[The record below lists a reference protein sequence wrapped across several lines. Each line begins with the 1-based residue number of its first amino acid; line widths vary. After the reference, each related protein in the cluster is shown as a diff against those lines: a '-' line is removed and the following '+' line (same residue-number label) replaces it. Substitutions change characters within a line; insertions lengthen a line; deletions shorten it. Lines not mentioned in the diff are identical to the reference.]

1 LVLSELESKLAQ
13 AIAQIFVESF
23 SGWESL
29 HTQTPSTLFE
39 LASPEA
45 QLASQFPSAF
55 LSGVSTAQGSL
66 HDTTVAT
73 VTGSLPVGHSQA
85 PVS

>member
-1 LVLSELESKLAQ
+1 VSLHSQTPTFLSELGSTES
-13 AIAQIFVESF
+13 
-23 SGWESL
+23 
-29 HTQTPSTLFE
+29 
-39 LASPEA
+39 
-45 QLASQFPSAF
+45 QLASQTPAAF